1 MNVTTGPYARVGKRL
16 LDLIAAVGGLTVLS
30 PLFALV
36 GLAIRNNSAGPIF
49 FTQERVGHEGKP
61 FQMVKFRTML
71 TLDESVGPGGELL
84 ENYDRVTK
92 VGRVLRDTSLDEL
105 PQLINVAKGEM
116 SLIGPRPTLA
126 YQVERY
132 TSEQRQRLAARPG
145 LTGLAQVNGR
155 NNLTWDEKI
164 AWDIAY
170 VKSVSLSGDVKIVL
184 RTVTTLLKRDGVAFE
199 AYDSLS
205 DHGVENYS
213 SHI

>member
-1 MNVTTGPYARVGKRL
+1 MTPGPYGRLGKRL
-16 LDLIAAVGGLTVLS
+16 VDLIASVGGLTVLS

-36 GLAIRNNSAGPIF
+36 GLAIRRDSRGPVF
-49 FTQERVGHEGKP
+49 FTQERIGRHGRP

-71 TLDESVGPGGELL
+71 TLEDSVGPDGELL
-84 ENYDRVTK
+84 DNYDRVTR

-132 TSEQRQRLAARPG
+132 TPEQRQRLELRPG

-155 NNLTWDEKI
+155 NNLSWDEKI
-164 AWDIAY
+164 AWDISY
-170 VKSVSLSGDVKIVL
+170 VRSVSLWGDVKIVL
-184 RTVTTLLKRDGVAFE
+184 RTVTTLLRREGVAFQGHD
-199 AYDSLS
+199 AL
-205 DHGVENYS
+205 S
-213 SHI
+213 SHGESSYAAHI

>member
-1 MNVTTGPYARVGKRL
+1 MTTGPYGRFGKRL
-16 LDLIAAVGGLTVLS
+16 VDLIASGGGLAVLS
-30 PLFALV
+30 PLFAVV
-36 GLAIRNNSAGPIF
+36 GFAIRKDSPGPVF
-49 FTQERVGHEGKP
+49 FTQERIGHEGRP
-61 FQMVKFRTML
+61 FQMVKFRTMR
-71 TLDESVGPGGELL
+71 TLEDSVGPDGQLL
-84 ENYDRVTK
+84 DNYDRVTR

-132 TSEQRQRLAARPG
+132 TPKQRQRLQVRPG

-170 VKSVSLSGDVKIVL
+170 VRSVSFWGDVKIVL
-184 RTVTTLLKRDGVAFE
+184 RTVTTLLKREGVAFQGHD
-199 AYDSLS
+199 AL
-205 DHGVENYS
+205 S
-213 SHI
+213 SHGESGYAAHI

>member
-1 MNVTTGPYARVGKRL
+1 MTTGPYGRYGKRL
-16 LDLIAAVGGLTVLS
+16 VDLIASVGGLAVLS
-30 PLFALV
+30 PLFAIV
-36 GLAIRNNSAGPIF
+36 GLAIRKDSRGPVF
-49 FTQERVGHEGKP
+49 FTQERVGRHGRP

-71 TLDESVGPGGELL
+71 TLEDSVGPGGELL
-84 ENYDRVTK
+84 DNYDRVTR

-126 YQVERY
+126 YQVEKY
-132 TSEQRQRLAARPG
+132 TPEQRQRLQERPG

-170 VKSVSLSGDVKIVL
+170 VRSLSLWGDAKIVL
-184 RTVTTLLKRDGVAFE
+184 QTVTTLLTREGVAFQGHD
-199 AYDSLS
+199 ALS
-205 DHGVENYS
+205 DHGSVDFR

>member
-1 MNVTTGPYARVGKRL
+1 MKTGPYARLGKRL
-16 LDLIAAVGGLTVLS
+16 LDLIASVGGLTVLS
-30 PLFALV
+30 PLFAVV
-36 GLAIRNNSAGPIF
+36 GLAIRKDSTGPVF
-49 FTQERVGHEGKP
+49 FTQERIGHEGKP

-71 TLDESVGPGGELL
+71 TLEDSLGPDGSLL

-126 YQVERY
+126 YQVEKY
-132 TSEQRQRLAARPG
+132 TLEQRRRLDVRPG

-164 AWDIAY
+164 AWDLAY
-170 VKSVSLSGDVKIVL
+170 VRSLSLLGDIKIVL
-184 RTVTTLLKRDGVAFE
+184 KTFNTLLKREGVAFQGH
-199 AYDSLS
+199 DDISN
-205 DHGVENYS
+205 HGVDGYS
-213 SHI
+213 VHI

>member
-1 MNVTTGPYARVGKRL
+1 MTTRPYAHLGKRL
-16 LDLIAAVGGLTVLS
+16 FDLIAAVGGLTVLA

-36 GLAIRNNSAGPIF
+36 GVAIRKDSAGPVF
-49 FTQERVGHEGKP
+49 FTQERIGQGGKP

-71 TLDESVGPGGELL
+71 TLEESVGADGQLL

-126 YQVERY
+126 YQVEKY
-132 TSEQRQRLAARPG
+132 TPEQRRRLELRPG

-170 VKSVSLSGDVKIVL
+170 VRSVSLLGDVKIVL
-184 RTVTTLLKRDGVAFE
+184 KTVTTLLKREGVAFQGH
-199 AYDSLS
+199 DSLS
-205 DHGVENYS
+205 DHGTKTYS
-213 SHI
+213 EHI